1 MKWERAQMFRS
12 LSLLQAS
19 GIRLDHSLDLVGRQ
33 LKHGYQLRRA
43 ASVLRCGGSLSQ
55 AIRESQGLF
64 SSYHQAVIHLG
75 EKSGNLDGCLEYLA
89 RHEETSTKLRQ
100 RIATE
105 LTYPLLVL
113 AGLLS
118 MVLVLAPLL
127 RLPLWPLGLAGAG
140 LAALWWA
147 RSRLPVPGPW
157 KRFRRT
163 WATARF
169 LSCWGSLLE
178 QGIPMLTALQLSAH
192 ASPEVDC
199 RAAVTR
205 IQTSLR
211 AGQDLPGCFR
221 ECAYFSPLVV
231 GTIAAGLECG
241 SLDQLLRPLVELYE
255 TELETNLRAVVAL
268 LNPICMLLVGGLL
281 MIFLGTTV
289 APLLRL
295 AAQL

>member
-33 LKHGYQLRRA
+33 LQHGYTLRRA

-55 AIRESQGLF
+55 ALRESQGLF
-64 SSYHQAVIHLG
+64 CSYHQAVIHLG

-100 RIATE
+100 KIAAE
-105 LTYPLLVL
+105 LTYPMLVL
-113 AGLLS
+113 AGLLGI
-118 MVLVLAPLL
+118 VLMLAPWLH
-127 RLPLWPLGLAGAG
+127 LPFWPFALAGLGLAG
-140 LAALWWA
+140 LWA
-147 RSRLPVPGPW
+147 VRARLPVPAPW
-157 KRFRRT
+157 KRFRKT

-178 QGIPMLTALQLSAH
+178 QGIPMLTSLQLSAH
-192 ASPEVDC
+192 ASPEGGC

-205 IQTSLR
+205 IQ
-211 AGQDLPGCFR
+211 AGLKAGEPLPESFR
-221 ECAYFSPLVV
+221 KCGYFSPLVV

-255 TELETNLRAVVAL
+255 VELETNLQAVVAL
-268 LNPICMLLVGGLL
+268 LNPLCMLLVGGLL
-281 MIFLGTTV
+281 TIFLGTSV
-289 APLLRL
+289 APLLKL